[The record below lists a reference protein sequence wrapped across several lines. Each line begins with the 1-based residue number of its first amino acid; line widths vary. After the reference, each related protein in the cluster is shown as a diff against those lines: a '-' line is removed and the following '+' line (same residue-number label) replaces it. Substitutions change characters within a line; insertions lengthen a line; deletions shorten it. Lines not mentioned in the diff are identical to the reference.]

1 MQNKEEQYNIKIM
14 KILTGENVVKA
25 LPMKECI
32 EAMKRGYAALACGKA
47 DVPLRTRI
55 QIPSQ
60 NAVSIFMPAYIQDS
74 NGNALTVKIVSLFPS
89 NPKIGISLIQ
99 AAVLVL
105 DSTTGRPIALLE
117 GNSLTAIRTGAG
129 SGAATDLLAR
139 EDCKI
144 AAIFGAGVQGRS
156 QLEAICT
163 VRSIEQVWLY
173 DPDPIQANSFLSEM
187 SGKPHIPADLR
198 IAENPDQAVA
208 NADIICCATTSTSPI
223 FSDASIKP
231 GVHINAIGSYLP
243 DMQEVPGATISR
255 AMVVVDSRSA
265 TLAETGDLIRPIQEG
280 LFTENHI
287 YAELGEIVLGSKPG
301 RTNATQITYFKSV
314 GLAVQDA
321 MAAQL
326 ALSNSELMNIGQTFP
341 F

>member
-1 MQNKEEQYNIKIM
+1 M
-14 KILTGENVVKA
+14 KILTAENVIKA

-32 EAMKRGYAALACGKA
+32 EAMKRGYAALASGKA

-60 NAVSIFMPAYIQDS
+60 NAVSIFMPAYVQDP
-74 NGNALTVKIVSLFPS
+74 NGNALTVKIVSLFPN
-89 NPKIGISLIQ
+89 NPSIGLAFIQ

-105 DSTTGRPIALLE
+105 DSTTGKPIALLD

-139 EDCKI
+139 EDCSV
-144 AAIFGAGVQGRS
+144 AAIFGAGAQGRT

-173 DPDPIQANSFLSEM
+173 EPDPVKAELFRSEM
-187 SGKPHIPADLR
+187 SGRSPVPNDLR
-198 IAENPDQAVA
+198 IAKSPDQAVS
-208 NADIICCATTSTSPI
+208 NADIVCCATTSTFPI
-223 FSDASIKP
+223 FSDDSIKP
-231 GVHINAIGSYLP
+231 GVHINAIGSYTP
-243 DMQEVPGATISR
+243 EMQEVPGATISR
-255 AMVVVDSRSA
+255 ALVVVDSRSA
-265 TLAETGDLIRPIQEG
+265 SLAETGDLIQPIQEG

-287 YAELGEIVLGSKPG
+287 YAELGEIVLGNKPG
-301 RTNATQITYFKSV
+301 RSNANQITYFKSV

-326 ALSNSELMNIGQTFP
+326 ALSNSELMNIGKTFP